1 MLRPLTEPSTP
12 LRKVVKVDGETANF
26 SAPARARV
34 NSIHLPPQE
43 LSSVLSQM
51 PLRRNS
57 VSIEANILV
66 RKPATDVRLRN
77 SFYEPHNSILS
88 RPTSQKRTPT
98 RRFSDHLTIR
108 RRRRSSTGVEYDT
121 AFSGAVNKD
130 FLRLFSRTLAKEN
143 KQLREE
149 PDEQVYRALDKQH
162 RISSTSPQGPAR
174 DYDMSL
180 PLPSD
185 DELNSIV
192 SEPTLPRHSALVTNP
207 ALAANLSMPASG
219 SYLERIL
226 ESRKRRPR
234 SKYDLTH
241 DETFSGELSRSH
253 ELNSVINTSQ
263 FIIENTLSGLPES
276 WKGEDQTSSS
286 LKLAEPVAFG
296 LLRDDD
302 PTDESSEMESAPSV
316 SEISY
321 HSARLPQIGTGI
333 KTPDNYNI
341 HFDNVDELDVPSWEP
356 VPLFDETESVGKSEG
371 ADLDIPP
378 KDENTESRDDGT
390 QLLETELSENG
401 IILGHYTVD
410 NDDIIADDSGSLS
423 QESPHRLDRVA
434 LSPLDG
440 PRSASF
446 RRSILSE
453 QTDRGL
459 PKGLLNGLV
468 AVAQHLPTAEFDDG
482 SSRKRRKTQKLN
494 ANLVSL
500 ISKKSDEF
508 LLQVMLDIEAYSD
521 HRSARQIN
529 VSDIVLFM
537 NRVKSHHA
545 VLGLAIDYPTLAH
558 TVFPLELL
566 VSLDNNLRDFASP
579 SLPEVEVGLVHKGLQ
594 TDSDFP
600 SSPSLEASRRS
611 RS

>member
-1 MLRPLTEPSTP
+1 MSRPLTEPSTP

-51 PLRRNS
+51 PSRRNS
-57 VSIEANILV
+57 VSIEENILV
-66 RKPATDVRLRN
+66 RKPATDVRSRN
-77 SFYEPHNSILS
+77 SFYEPHNSISS

-162 RISSTSPQGPAR
+162 RISSTSPQGSAR

-192 SEPTLPRHSALVTNP
+192 SEPTSPRHSALVTNP

-321 HSARLPQIGTGI
+321 HSARSPQIGTGI
-333 KTPDNYNI
+333 KT
-341 HFDNVDELDVPSWEP
+341 
-356 VPLFDETESVGKSEG
+356 
-371 ADLDIPP
+371 
-378 KDENTESRDDGT
+378 
-390 QLLETELSENG
+390 
-401 IILGHYTVD
+401 
-410 NDDIIADDSGSLS
+410 
-423 QESPHRLDRVA
+423 
-434 LSPLDG
+434 
-440 PRSASF
+440 
-446 RRSILSE
+446 
-453 QTDRGL
+453 
-459 PKGLLNGLV
+459 
-468 AVAQHLPTAEFDDG
+468 
-482 SSRKRRKTQKLN
+482 
-494 ANLVSL
+494 
-500 ISKKSDEF
+500 
-508 LLQVMLDIEAYSD
+508 
-521 HRSARQIN
+521 
-529 VSDIVLFM
+529 
-537 NRVKSHHA
+537 
-545 VLGLAIDYPTLAH
+545 
-558 TVFPLELL
+558 
-566 VSLDNNLRDFASP
+566 
-579 SLPEVEVGLVHKGLQ
+579 
-594 TDSDFP
+594 
-600 SSPSLEASRRS
+600 
-611 RS
+611 